1 MFLFC
6 FGERKNFSVTLNRI
20 GLKFEFHRAHANI
33 FISRNPLSIIN
44 NIQIY
49 LLTYL
54 WPSVVNIDASVN
66 KKIINGMQF
75 QNYIYH
81 LDVLK

>member
-20 GLKFEFHRAHANI
+20 GLKFEFHCAHANI
-33 FISRNPLSIIN
+33 FISRHPLSIIN

-81 LDVLK
+81 LDALK